1 MRSFKPNTTIN
12 IPVEVLE
19 RAREF
24 LSENSEITSRNILI
38 EKSLT
43 YFMDHWEDI
52 KKAAD
57 AVFYA
62 LLKLDKELD

>member
-1 MRSFKPNTTIN
+1 MNKIAKGKRMRSFKPNTTIN

-52 KKAAD
+52 KKAA
-57 AVFYA
+57 
-62 LLKLDKELD
+62 

>member
-12 IPVEVLE
+12 ISVEVLE

-52 KKAAD
+52 KKAA
-57 AVFYA
+57 
-62 LLKLDKELD
+62 